1 MAVHY
6 AAHIGIAP
14 SSCDRILSKI
24 QKYHYHG
31 YALSPHTSA
40 VHFVRFL
47 SLHAFVSMPCP
58 AFPHV
63 HSKTVLEQAYR
74 GAPTSWLHIS
84 SRSVCITIFS
94 CQFCCNTNLYRQLS
108 CCGMTADHKNA
119 GNTHPAVCDAHAA
132 LSFCPTPRPLYMIKV

>member
-31 YALSPHTSA
+31 YALSPRTSA

-84 SRSVCITIFS
+84 SRPVCHAIFS
-94 CQFCCNTNLYRQLS
+94 CQNQFHIWRNPSKSPLTV
-108 CCGMTADHKNA
+108 
-119 GNTHPAVCDAHAA
+119 PAYAPHISEGYVSGFFYPPPPPHYT
-132 LSFCPTPRPLYMIKV
+132 FF